1 MWDSGEVGRWE
12 VSDFIQ
18 RWGMQGQPKISYF
31 LFLMLING
39 TNCRD
44 VFKMLDLLQT
54 VKNIIRCEGVLNS

>member
-1 MWDSGEVGRWE
+1 
-12 VSDFIQ
+12 
-18 RWGMQGQPKISYF
+18 MQGQPKISYF